1 MIAVE
6 TRKRRSNR
14 HNRPGALLLAAVLV
28 CALFAG
34 TASAAPGNVNTFTL
48 LKANESAPKPIVTIQ
63 GNVVVD
69 KNKPTGYYELALCVQ
84 TGRVVRDD
92 TGAIVADQLYAD
104 ALKEA
109 EEKNDQSIVTEF
121 LKTHTV
127 TYYPFQSAGAAVYV
141 NLDVLTPVTWS
152 ADKPIYSEWD
162 GTLYASA
169 DAQYPRGLD
178 PNTPDQ
184 PNKMFSDLEPV
195 INDKGDRVMVRLDT
209 AKPDEVTNATALV
222 EWAEFNT
229 VDTSKRTALLTL
241 TANTTT
247 TPNVIYEK
255 PTPVVVVRFAYDMER
270 FENLEVGD
278 PLGDQADPKNQNHSD
293 FWLGLDKNSTLPS
306 EGPGTNVDSAAQI
319 PLTYLAASTTG
330 GTNKYA
336 DSDAKAAASSVSQVV
351 WYRANLNSDH
361 IEQDETNFYY
371 YLGAEDLARDPAQ
384 KVQIDNGTLTP
395 DEPSLLMPKTVG
407 DAAVAKKSAETE
419 LRTPGDP
426 EPDANYSFFQNLLRR
441 SDDTLRLHL
450 VNAETYRKPTG
461 GGGTTILF
469 YDWDDTLIG
478 SLVVDKGDVRAEV
491 EEYIEENLVHPDLR
505 PGTLLDK
512 MGGKVDYST
521 PPAPGSDAQAYR
533 ELITSTE
540 RKDTYRGKYAY
551 TVGGNDTVGAEGDTT
566 NQGRADGADY
576 PLTNKLDYV
585 FTKRVNT
592 ELQQEV
598 TDADGSYTARYIL
611 PHDPTDANM
620 VDAALYPYTYGW
632 AVVEDTSDKNQKN
645 WKVMYDATKLE
656 DTWTTVGVGELSEV
670 DPDYYANG
678 GAAKTMPA
686 VTASDKYVAP
696 AFLADEDENWTDNTA
711 GLSGQAGYT
720 DKYAYQLNSNGP
732 EGYLRFADFSDIDTE
747 LALYKKKNGGNKD
760 TLIVKAVYEPGKSL
774 MNGNHYQLISKPA
787 YTKFNVKSASSG
799 AAYKVQLTLERS
811 YINSGVVQG
820 TTRVREPVIQQDTTI
835 DAKWIADT
843 EKGVNHDLDNP
854 TFDVSNNRTQ
864 TLYTQVDVDN
874 GEQIVFSLS
883 LSARQNKVD
892 YLLVEKFGLN
902 YVVGTQRSF
911 TNNNQLDMDV
921 NKFVVDNYNYLLDG
935 DSKIDDDLYDCD
947 FASKEGSKGFVL
959 YCTLGHMLE
968 QATLYNNHQISAGD
982 YSDSVMFTNLTDAN
996 LRMDMAGRQP
1006 GFNDTTVIE
1015 NAFLAAAKACK
1026 NHKNDAAYD
1035 CWDENLDCAKLTYH
1049 QAQWFLLEYQGN
1061 PAADILPVSTAEDAS
1076 HKLSF
1081 CHYHISCSGGH
1092 VPKAPT
1098 NWAELIKL
1106 AQDANGTGDDADNA
1120 KADLAI
1126 LATADIEKITSL
1138 RANAAGGR
1146 YNATDK
1152 FVTDLTGA
1160 VKRLSDASLPLSW
1173 PNLQYAIL
1181 NPGGPPDQAT
1191 ITKAAQDNYWW
1202 FDGSTSAPSLPTVT
1216 TEKPEAQWEYLL
1228 EAARATYV
1236 PSKDAL
1242 KDGTTGWTTTTRLAP
1257 AQAPFTSNQ
1266 SYSGAANAAWRNLT
1280 HNLVFAHTETQDD
1293 GGTEDDTT
1301 DDVWEYKSTKFADF
1315 DDFKDR
1321 LLKAV
1326 KALDPDGDKDLET
1339 DLTWEAVQEWILKD
1353 IDPGDD
1359 LGENK
1364 PTADTKF
1371 WWKNGNTPFAITNLR
1386 TLMEALRRVNEYDDS
1401 DGRAKAALDRLTVE
1415 DLEGEMFQ
1423 TLRWSKTGQTVQ
1435 ELLSVPGT
1443 NWPTDPKLQKG
1454 RILDMLNQARE
1465 KIKNAPNV
1473 TENWNAVQYSIV
1485 HYAQT
1490 GTFPDLSAL
1499 TDAQIRQE
1507 TYYYWWYNKGTGTS
1521 ITFTP
1526 GADALTNLV
1535 TMMEATY
1542 RIDFADPKAL
1552 DSIVQA
1558 AQSDPTQSL
1567 WTLTRLIS
1575 QKKPGTATR
1584 PNPDDNYD
1592 GPDTLDDVRGVAFP
1606 GANAT
1611 DVQNF
1616 FDTYLAPFRDA
1627 AKAAQG
1633 LAADGFQTP
1642 EFYWHE
1648 LQYYILNHTYKDYND
1663 PDVIATM
1670 VNPEGD
1676 YWWYSADARELPKA
1690 PAAGYTPEEIAAD
1703 LEFMKYANAALD
1715 GYLESGAI
1723 TLTSKNANA
1732 LNLMVSYNDAWSAP
1746 SLANLKKVL
1755 QKLGDDPE
1763 ILNYMTDGKVTLSWA
1778 QLQYYLET
1786 AVKEGK
1792 GKYTKAGKL
1801 VSTSDAVNGL
1811 INEFGWNES
1820 FFPETVIK
1828 KPLATARSTFSRPD
1842 IAYAITNYM
1851 KQRFAFLVP
1860 TTTTTRRITA

>member
-1 MIAVE
+1 ME

-48 LKANESAPKPIVTIQ
+48 LKANEPAPKPIVTIQ

-592 ELQQEV
+592 ELRQEV
-598 TDADGSYTARYIL
+598 TDADGSYTARYVL

-632 AVVEDTSDKNQKN
+632 AVVEDTSTKNQMN
-645 WKVMYDATKLE
+645 WKVMYDATRLE

-686 VTASDKYVAP
+686 ATASDKYVAP

-760 TLIVKAVYEPGKSL
+760 TLIVKAVYEPGKALLEGYSYRL
-774 MNGNHYQLISKPA
+774 LEAPYYNKLNSYSS
-787 YTKFNVKSASSG
+787 TKG
-799 AAYKVQLTLERS
+799 AAYSVDLIMERADDS
-811 YINSGVVQG
+811 LGSVRGVS
-820 TTRVREPVIQQDTTI
+820 RVRVPTIRQDTTADNKWLDDDRI
-835 DAKWIADT
+835 PDHDA
-843 EKGVNHDLDNP
+843 DNANM
-854 TFDVSNNRTQ
+854 DIVKDKSQ
-864 TLYTQVDVDN
+864 TAYVQAQMEDGD
-874 GEQIVFSLS
+874 IVTTTLS
-883 LSARQNKVD
+883 LSARHNKVD
-892 YLLVEKFGLN
+892 FFLIEGYNRNFVAGA
-902 YVVGTQRSF
+902 QRSISNF
-911 TNNNQLDMDV
+911 GRSISFQII
-921 NKFVVDNYNYLLDG
+921 DNYNYYSSKDSNTSDNYLDIQSFT
-935 DSKIDDDLYDCD
+935 DKD
-947 FASKEGSKGFVL
+947 GSHGFVL
-959 YCTLGHMLE
+959 YGTLNNMLE
-968 QATLYNNHQISAGD
+968 QATLYNRGKVN
-982 YSDSVMFTNLTDAN
+982 SDEIKLYIDRLNLQDCN
-996 LRMDMAGRQP
+996 LRSNATGSQPTAGTETGMRQKIC
-1006 GFNDTTVIE
+1006 T
-1015 NAFLAAAKACK
+1015 AALECEQ
-1026 NHKNDAAYD
+1026 NHRGDPNYWNNEK
-1035 CWDENLDCAKLTYH
+1035 DCAQLTYH
-1049 QAQWFLLEYQGN
+1049 QVQQYILGQGLLDPQ
-1061 PAADILPVSTAEDAS
+1061 TAEDAS
-1076 HKLSF
+1076 HKLAW
-1081 CHYHISCSGGH
+1081 CHLHADCAATVSNK
-1092 VPKAPT
+1092 PK
-1098 NWAELIKL
+1098 NWSELIEKAKAGADKDIKDL
-1106 AQDANGTGDDADNA
+1106 LLDELQAMTRLRTDLNGSPFTDRDYMADYIVAAVQNGCESWNDIQYYILHAKKPTTDEEKKEAGQRYWWYDNA
-1120 KADLAI
+1120 TSNPAPADLPA
-1126 LATADIEKITSL
+1126 LITVLKASKDPPL
-1138 RANAAGGR
+1138 NPPPDGDTTPRTSKLYSIAPIVAENAAEKGE
-1146 YNATDK
+1146 
-1152 FVTDLTGA
+1152 
-1160 VKRLSDASLPLSW
+1160 S
-1173 PNLQYAIL
+1173 
-1181 NPGGPPDQAT
+1181 
-1191 ITKAAQDNYWW
+1191 IT
-1202 FDGSTSAPSLPTVT
+1202 
-1216 TEKPEAQWEYLL
+1216 AQW
-1228 EAARATYV
+1228 R
-1236 PSKDAL
+1236 
-1242 KDGTTGWTTTTRLAP
+1242 R
-1257 AQAPFTSNQ
+1257 
-1266 SYSGAANAAWRNLT
+1266 LT
-1280 HNLVFAHTETQDD
+1280 HNLVASADENGAPIRFKTYDEFVEALSAAVEKAPSATGADKTSWTTLQKLILEAAADPNPPT
-1293 GGTEDDTT
+1293 TT
-1301 DDVWEYKSTKFADF
+1301 DYYWYDGARRITSLAEMIAAAQEYHSGDASLWNTLTQTMFTGFADPTKDSF
-1315 DDFKDR
+1315 WYFADAFKMTRFLDF
-1321 LLKAV
+1321 
-1326 KALDPDGDKDLET
+1326 T
-1339 DLTWEAVQEWILKD
+1339 DSADYEA
-1353 IDPGDD
+1353 
-1359 LGENK
+1359 
-1364 PTADTKF
+1364 F
-1371 WWKNGNTPFAITNLR
+1371 
-1386 TLMEALRRVNEYDDS
+1386 
-1401 DGRAKAALDRLTVE
+1401 
-1415 DLEGEMFQ
+1415 
-1423 TLRWSKTGQTVQ
+1423 KT
-1435 ELLSVPGT
+1435 
-1443 NWPTDPKLQKG
+1443 
-1454 RILDMLNQARE
+1454 
-1465 KIKNAPNV
+1465 
-1473 TENWNAVQYSIV
+1473 
-1485 HYAQT
+1485 
-1490 GTFPDLSAL
+1490 TFLA
-1499 TDAQIRQE
+1499 
-1507 TYYYWWYNKGTGTS
+1507 WVG
-1521 ITFTP
+1521 TP
-1526 GADALTNLV
+1526 GADLGSDKDITWNELQYMMIHSNALDIMGARSEAGSGFYWWKGGVTTAPSYDLSTWQNVTKNAAQAAFASKVNGNPNAWDSLTDEAIAALNLKDLSSV
-1535 TMMEATY
+1535 TPGDWGYDSFQGDTKPNGNNTLDADHNTRDALPNATKAQFIAAMENMVQNYLNEQVTAGNGHGHELPRAVGTY
-1542 RIDFADPKAL
+1542 EMQYALINSGAYKADGDMPAVTVGTGSFKNGYWWLSTAEAPNKWVPAKPEVVIPQAWTDFVGKLVADPTAAWLKAA
-1552 DSIVQA
+1552 D
-1558 AQSDPTQSL
+1558 
-1567 WTLTRLIS
+1567 LT
-1575 QKKPGTATR
+1575 
-1584 PNPDDNYD
+1584 PDDVKLSYSA
-1592 GPDTLDDVRGVAFP
+1592 TKWAGV
-1606 GANAT
+1606 GKGLAT
-1611 DVQNF
+1611 
-1616 FDTYLAPFRDA
+1616 
-1627 AKAAQG
+1627 AKKRIKEG
-1633 LAADGFQTP
+1633 LAAA
-1642 EFYWHE
+1642 
-1648 LQYYILNHTYKDYND
+1648 
-1663 PDVIATM
+1663 V
-1670 VNPEGD
+1670 
-1676 YWWYSADARELPKA
+1676 
-1690 PAAGYTPEEIAAD
+1690 AAGSAIED
-1703 LEFMKYANAALD
+1703 LTWY
-1715 GYLESGAI
+1715 
-1723 TLTSKNANA
+1723 
-1732 LNLMVSYNDAWSAP
+1732 
-1746 SLANLKKVL
+1746 
-1755 QKLGDDPE
+1755 
-1763 ILNYMTDGKVTLSWA
+1763 
-1778 QLQYYLET
+1778 QLQTIVTGGGYQDAAAAYNLFKDVDWVPEW
-1786 AVKEGK
+1786 VKQK
-1792 GKYTKAGKL
+1792 W
-1801 VSTSDAVNGL
+1801 D
-1811 INEFGWNES
+1811 
-1820 FFPETVIK
+1820 P
-1828 KPLATARSTFSRPD
+1828 
-1842 IAYAITNYM
+1842 NYV
-1851 KQRFAFLVP
+1851 AP
-1860 TTTTTRRITA
+1860 